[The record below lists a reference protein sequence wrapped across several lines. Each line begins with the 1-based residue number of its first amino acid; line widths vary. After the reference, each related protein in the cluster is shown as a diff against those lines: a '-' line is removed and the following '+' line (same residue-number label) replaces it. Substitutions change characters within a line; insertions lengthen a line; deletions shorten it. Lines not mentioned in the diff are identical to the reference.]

1 MPKVTHVKSAQKD
14 NPVCKKGESYYHWSF
29 RYGGKHYSLT
39 PPRGSQLTQSP
50 HYSGVRSISEQIE
63 DTDINEPADLEIL
76 RDEIVGTIRELGEA
90 ANDSRENM
98 PEGLQQGDTGMML
111 EERYD
116 TCEAA
121 ADELEGLDLEF
132 ASELDDDEDATQE
145 DKDQERQEWMDE
157 LKTEMSEH
165 IDGCEV

>member
-1 MPKVTHVKSAQKD
+1 
-14 NPVCKKGESYYHWSF
+14 
-29 RYGGKHYSLT
+29 
-39 PPRGSQLTQSP
+39 
-50 HYSGVRSISEQIE
+50 VRSISEQID

-90 ANDSRENM
+90 AQESKENM
-98 PEGLQQGDTGMML
+98 PEGLQEGDTGQML

-145 DKDQERQEWMDE
+145 DKDQERQDWMDE
-157 LKTEMSEH
+157 LKNEMSEH